1 MNTTK
6 LLQQKDITPIEKLI
20 LLDILSERFNY
31 IKTSQEIAFS
41 CGVKQKDVRIA
52 LDTLT
57 EKGLIKST
65 VAYRSRTTQ
74 VTSLLKTIIDDEK
87 QITIKQTLND

>member
-74 VTSLLKTIIDDEK
+74 ITSLLKNIINYGEDTITK
-87 QITIKQTLND
+87 QNLND

>member
-6 LLQQKDITPIEKLI
+6 LLQQRDITPIEKLI
-20 LLDILSERFNY
+20 LLDILSEKFNY

-57 EKGLIKST
+57 EKGLIKTS

-74 VTSLLKTIIDDEK
+74 ITSLLKKVIDSEEN
-87 QITIKQTLND
+87 ITIKQNLND

>member
-1 MNTTK
+1 MNTSK